1 MCLVTIPI
9 LLASMSR
16 QGATLDY
23 FPSYKMRLHNYSW
36 FINPMIEVIFPI
48 NPVYVNQ
55 ALSKILSGACE
66 IGAETMSSRSM
77 KGTCEI
83 GAVERVLFGGA
94 MG

>member
-1 MCLVTIPI
+1 
-9 LLASMSR
+9 
-16 QGATLDY
+16 
-23 FPSYKMRLHNYSW
+23 
-36 FINPMIEVIFPI
+36 MIEVIVPI

-55 ALSKILSGACE
+55 ALSKILSGACEIGACE

>member
-1 MCLVTIPI
+1 
-9 LLASMSR
+9 
-16 QGATLDY
+16 
-23 FPSYKMRLHNYSW
+23 
-36 FINPMIEVIFPI
+36 MIEVIFPI